1 MQIVVGNLRARPW
14 AVGVWA
20 VDPRVLGSLLSFPV
34 GLGAGLVIVSCDRD
48 LDRPAISNTPA
59 QWARRLWASRGG
71 PQGEKEITWG
81 GCNMG
86 HIDVFLSRRR
96 CLRHLQKKK
105 RKKKKRWRGL
115 QSLSRL
121 FLFTPDSSPFKFCL
135 GPVAGNRGTGPS
147 AQSWLLKIRVEQGRI
162 PPAVSN
168 LKCSRNK
175 QGRPGRRGRGLHHGT
190 AAFT

>member
-14 AVGVWA
+14 AVGGCVGGGSSGS
-20 VDPRVLGSLLSFPV
+20 RVSSFFSGGFGGGS
-34 GLGAGLVIVSCDRD
+34 GHVSCDRD

-86 HIDVFLSRRR
+86 HSNVFLSRRR

-105 RKKKKRWRGL
+105 RKKMAGAAISLPSSSFHAGL
-115 QSLSRL
+115 L
-121 FLFTPDSSPFKFCL
+121 
-135 GPVAGNRGTGPS
+135 PV
-147 AQSWLLKIRVEQGRI
+147 
-162 PPAVSN
+162 
-168 LKCSRNK
+168 
-175 QGRPGRRGRGLHHGT
+175 
-190 AAFT
+190 

>member
-1 MQIVVGNLRARPW
+1 MLQCSHAGGGGMGNMVRSIGPPRPTRTVRPCSQDANCRRESESPS

-86 HIDVFLSRRR
+86 HSDVFLSRRR

-105 RKKKKRWRGL
+105 RKKKRKRKKDGGGCNLSPVFFFSRRTPPRLNSAHG
-115 QSLSRL
+115 LSR
-121 FLFTPDSSPFKFCL
+121 
-135 GPVAGNRGTGPS
+135 GIEAR
-147 AQSWLLKIRVEQGRI
+147 AHQHRVG
-162 PPAVSN
+162 
-168 LKCSRNK
+168 C
-175 QGRPGRRGRGLHHGT
+175 
-190 AAFT
+190 